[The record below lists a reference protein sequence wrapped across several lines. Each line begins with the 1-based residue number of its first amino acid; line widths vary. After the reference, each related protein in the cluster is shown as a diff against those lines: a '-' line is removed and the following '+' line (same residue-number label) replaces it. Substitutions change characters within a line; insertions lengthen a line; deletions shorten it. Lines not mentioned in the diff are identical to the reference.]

1 MMLNDG
7 CYAGRRILSQET
19 IRLFTGSPLAERKI
33 WRGLG
38 FDKRDPASSPL
49 GGTDSYGHTGFTGTI
64 FWIDARAGLYMVF
77 LSNGR
82 MPDTGRQQTAFDLSA
97 NQDMGGRKAGL
108 SLRFVLIDHFS
119 PDEFPDFFAAS
130 PAAVS
135 CDNDSP
141 HVSSALPKHYHPCS
155 DRYRPERTAAETS
168 RTRQPVPPTNSSPKR
183 FSRTTQINKKNRL
196 HALHATC
203 LKNIPEKRPTGSSLR
218 AALRWNGSTPCAS

>member
-1 MMLNDG
+1 MLCRPPDSFAVNNPTVHRFAARRTENLARTRIRQ
-7 CYAGRRILSQET
+7 AG
-19 IRLFTGSPLAERKI
+19 P
-33 WRGLG
+33 GLESVG
-38 FDKRDPASSPL
+38 RHGQL
-49 GGTDSYGHTGFTGTI
+49 RTH
-64 FWIDARAGLYMVF
+64 GLYRHDILDRRPRRPVHGF
-77 LSNGR
+77 PVECR

-135 CDNDSP
+135 CNNDSP

-155 DRYRPERTAAETS
+155 DHYRPERTAAETS